1 MSKNQIWVR
10 ESPFYMTAGESIVF
24 SYVWEGTG
32 SAVSGSDT
40 KVYLN
45 GVDKSSSYLSGSSSQ
60 SGRTTTCET
69 FAPTEEGTYVLV
81 IQATVDGN
89 TEIRKCLIYVQPAWM
104 EQ

>member
-1 MSKNQIWVR
+1 MSKNQIWCR
-10 ESPFYMTAGESIVF
+10 ESPFYMTVGESLTF

-32 SAVSGSDT
+32 AAVTATDT
-40 KVYLN
+40 KIYLD
-45 GVDKSSSYLSGSSSQ
+45 GADVSATYLSGSSSQ
-60 SGRTTTCET
+60 TGRSSTCEV
-69 FAPTEEGTYVLV
+69 FAPTVEGTFVLT